1 MPESHQGPPIS
12 ESPWFWVLIFSL
24 IALGA
29 VTAISGKYGR
39 RQTVIERQYQA
50 RDRVSDVGAGENSQ
64 AIATR
69 NDYQAS
75 RRDFASPGNQ
85 LVPLWPLTILL
96 LMVAVLAAA
105 MLAWC
110 RRRPGSL
117 SDNCSL

>member
-1 MPESHQGPPIS
+1 MTD
-12 ESPWFWVLIFSL
+12 SPWFWVLIFSL
-24 IALGA
+24 MALGA
-29 VTAISGKYGR
+29 LTAIGGKYGR

-69 NDYQAS
+69 NDHQAN
-75 RRDFASPGNQ
+75 RREFASPENQ

-117 SDNCSL
+117 SDNRSL